1 MKTKNTNESSAFATS
16 SGGAAAAP
24 AKALSLKPITSRTR
38 KATPKAEAAADP
50 VALSQDAQVES
61 TTRTTNP
68 KPTRA
73 KSTAVTHRHKKLET
87 AAVPVP
93 DLRVEISHLPL
104 AVAHVQQ
111 VEPTVFEPSNDQV
124 AALAY
129 SYYVDRGYQDGNQ
142 ADDWF
147 RAVAELRAKPRS

>member
-1 MKTKNTNESSAFATS
+1 MNLKNANESSAFATS

-24 AKALSLKPITSRTR
+24 AKALSLKPITSRIR
-38 KATPKAEAAADP
+38 KATPKAEATADP
-50 VALSQDAQVES
+50 VALSHDAQVES
-61 TTRTTNP
+61 TTRTMNP

-87 AAVPVP
+87 AAVPIP
-93 DLRVEISHLPL
+93 DLQVEISHLPR

-111 VEPTVFEPSNDQV
+111 VAPIVFEPSNDEI
-124 AALAY
+124 ASLAY

-147 RAVAELRAKPRS
+147 RAVTEIRAKLRS